1 MHFILPTKY
10 AHRKT
15 DNSVVN
21 IYPGVEVGKWRIGRC
36 VTEVGLVAQMQFVI
50 FFCMLYLKTLRI
62 RIGKGWAV
70 PNLAGMMFQA
80 FFFISVK
87 SRCAN
92 RIKREEEEVERRK
105 RRRRC
110 RGGVAF
116 AKDRSV
122 TGLNRLDNFAQRIT
136 ETEEIPLFVQNLQHQ
151 CKSYLWRFNSNH
163 NFFFALNVK

>member
-1 MHFILPTKY
+1 M
-10 AHRKT
+10 
-15 DNSVVN
+15 N

-87 SRCAN
+87 IRCAN
-92 RIKREEEEVERRK
+92 RIKREEEEVEEEEVEVEEEEVERRK
-105 RRRRC
+105 RRRWRGG
-110 RGGVAF
+110 GGVAF
-116 AKDRSV
+116 ARDRSV

-151 CKSYLWRFNSNH
+151 CKSYLWRYNSNH
-163 NFFFALNVK
+163 NFFLL